1 MIFRTLESFVALQ
14 GLQRALESTRI
25 SDWFGDRTSSR
36 GAFPRVNV
44 FRKGDDLVLVA
55 EIPGADKSKIDI
67 QVKNRQV
74 RICGYKSVERQAES
88 SVHRRERS
96 EGEFDRV
103 ITLPAEID
111 AEGVT
116 AQYCDGILSLSMP
129 RAATDRA
136 RSVTVS

>member
-1 MIFRTLESFVALQ
+1 MIFRPLESFEALQ
-14 GLQRALESTRI
+14 GLQRALESARI
-25 SDWFGDRTSSR
+25 SDWFEDRTSSR

-44 FRKGDDLVLVA
+44 FRKGDDLVLVT

-74 RICGYKSVERQAES
+74 RIRGYKVVERQAES
-88 SVHRRERS
+88 SVHRRERN

-116 AQYCDGILSLSMP
+116 AHYCDGVLLLSMP